1 MTQFNF
7 STMMSQENQIK
18 QIPVDMLIPYH
29 NHEFTLYQGERL
41 DDMIESISSSQ
52 SSSSQTTHRAISSP
66 SSSKKSTQS

>member
-41 DDMIESISSSQ
+41 DDMIRDKHIN
-52 SSSSQTTHRAISSP
+52 RDLFNLIFL
-66 SSSKKSTQS
+66 

>member
-29 NHEFTLYQGERL
+29 NHKFTLYQITE
-41 DDMIESISSSQ
+41 E
-52 SSSSQTTHRAISSP
+52 
-66 SSSKKSTQS
+66 